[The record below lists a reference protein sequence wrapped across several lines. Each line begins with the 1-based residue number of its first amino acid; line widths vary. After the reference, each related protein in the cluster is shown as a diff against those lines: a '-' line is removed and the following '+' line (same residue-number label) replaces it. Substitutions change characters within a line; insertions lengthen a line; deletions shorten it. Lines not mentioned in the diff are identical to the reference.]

1 MNLLI
6 LHAFST
12 PWIRISFGAGQ
23 LFSVCFSALP
33 DFPLPAAT
41 LPLPLPLPPPFKMAA
56 RPFWL

>member
-6 LHAFST
+6 LHASST
-12 PWIRISFGAGQ
+12 PWIRNSFGAGQ
-23 LFSVCFSALP
+23 LFSIFFPAKT
-33 DFPLPAAT
+33 DFPLPTAI